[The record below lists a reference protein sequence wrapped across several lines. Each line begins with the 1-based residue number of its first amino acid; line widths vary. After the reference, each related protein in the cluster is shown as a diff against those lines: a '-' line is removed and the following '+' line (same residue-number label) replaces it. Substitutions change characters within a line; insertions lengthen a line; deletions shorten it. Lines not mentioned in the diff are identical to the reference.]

1 MGLFDSL
8 TNLAGGLLGAEN
20 GSPAAQLAGP
30 VMAALQQN
38 GINGVGDLVQQFQQG
53 GFAAHAASWVGNGQ
67 NQPIEANAIQQV
79 LGQPV
84 LADLAAKF
92 GVDPQQASSLLA
104 QHLPDIISH
113 LTPNGQVPAQS

>member
-8 TNLAGGLLGAEN
+8 SNLAGGLLGGDNAGGN
-20 GSPAAQLAGP
+20 VAAQLAGP
-30 VMAALQQN
+30 VMQAMQQN
-38 GINGVGDLVQQFQQG
+38 GIGGVSDLVQQFQQG
-53 GFAAHAASWVGNGQ
+53 GFAGHVASWVSNGQ

-84 LADLAAKF
+84 IADLAAKF
-92 GVDPQQASSLLA
+92 GVDPQQASALLA

-113 LTPNGQVPAQS
+113 LTPEGKV

>member
-8 TNLAGGLLGAEN
+8 SNLAGGLLGGDNADGN
-20 GSPAAQLAGP
+20 MAAQLAGP
-30 VMAALQQN
+30 VMQALQQH
-38 GINGVGDLVQQFQQG
+38 GIGGVGDLVQQFQQG
-53 GFAAHAASWVGNGQ
+53 GFGAHVASWVSDGQ

-84 LADLAAKF
+84 VASLAAKF
-92 GVDPQQASSLLA
+92 GVDPQQASALLA

-113 LTPNGQVPAQS
+113 LTPEGKV